1 VIRALR
7 KIRAIETTQSSRF
20 RVASRTDR
28 GVSALGNVMAFDTS
42 FREGELLRALNANS
56 ETVHFL
62 AKANVPPTF
71 SPRRAWRRWYRYLLP
86 DQGLDVELMGE
97 AALLFEGR
105 HDFRSFCKKEGRST
119 VRTVESVRLT
129 KRSGM
134 VVVDV
139 KAREFLWNMVRRMVA
154 ALESVGVK
162 ETSLREISR
171 GLEGEQIQAGLAPPE
186 NLFLMEVEYRF
197 PFNAECP
204 STLKRKLEG
213 NNQHLRVSEELQS
226 ALLSFCGME
235 GCQR

>member
-1 VIRALR
+1 
-7 KIRAIETTQSSRF
+7 
-20 RVASRTDR
+20 
-28 GVSALGNVMAFDTS
+28 LGNVVAFDTS

-62 AKANVPPTF
+62 AIANVSPTF
-71 SPRRAWRRWYRYLLP
+71 SPRRALRRWYRYLLP
-86 DQGLDVELMGE
+86 DEGLDVELMSEG
-97 AALLFEGR
+97 ALLFEGR
-105 HDFRSFCKKEGRST
+105 HDFRSFCKEEGRST
-119 VRTVESVRLT
+119 VRTVESVQLT

-154 ALESVGVK
+154 ALESVGAK
-162 ETSLREISR
+162 EKSLREISR

-204 STLKRKLEG
+204 STLKRKLEE
-213 NNQHLRVSEELQS
+213 NLQHLRVSEEFQS

-235 GCQR
+235 GCQRRIDFAEDSIRRF